1 MSGAATEGDT
11 WIKVGR
17 LADIPLLGARVV
29 CTVLGNVAVF
39 RTADDKVYAL
49 ADRCPHKGGPL
60 SQGMV
65 FGTRVACPLHDW
77 VIDLKTGKA
86 VGPDIGCATTYAV
99 RVEGGVIWLRL
110 MFQPSAAE
118 GAATANA

>member
-1 MSGAATEGDT
+1 MSSVATEGDT

-17 LADIPLLGARVV
+17 VVDIPPLGARVV
-29 CTVLGNVAVF
+29 CTARGNIAVF
-39 RTADDKVYAL
+39 RTADDQVYAL

-77 VIDLKTGKA
+77 VIDLKTGNA
-86 VGPDIGCATTYAV
+86 VRPDVGCATTYAV
-99 RVEGGVIWLRL
+99 RVEGGLIWLRL
-110 MFQPSAAE
+110 VLQPRAAVDVTASA
-118 GAATANA
+118 